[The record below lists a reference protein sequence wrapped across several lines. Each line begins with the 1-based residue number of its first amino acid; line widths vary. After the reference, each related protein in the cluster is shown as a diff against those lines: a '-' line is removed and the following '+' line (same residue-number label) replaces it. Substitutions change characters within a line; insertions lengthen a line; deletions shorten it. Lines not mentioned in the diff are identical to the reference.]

1 MEPMTS
7 SQDLPRPR
15 RRWVR
20 WLFAVAIGG
29 VAGLLALLLA
39 LPWIIEV
46 PAMQR
51 LLASLASRVV
61 APGAVRFGHLSVFWN
76 RPTEID
82 GLVLRDAQGD
92 DIVASPQAHFSW
104 SLRQILLS
112 RPASATLT
120 LDQAAV
126 DIERSANGKVDLLE
140 TLKPIL
146 KDEPDLTLLVRVV
159 GVNLRFRNEGLDQPF
174 LADKADIELDINA
187 YPQPIA
193 WRMKLERAGQNAEPG
208 SVQIQGSMSRE
219 KETDGLPEDL
229 ELAIKGNHWPWAYT
243 SAGIKARGAFSGTID
258 ARHRSGKLVLGGDAQ
273 VLGLHTTGSALSGDE
288 LHLDTITAVWRAGRQ
303 AGIWTAERLDVTAP
317 VGTIKA
323 SGSFPP
329 AHDRGAHLEGNLD
342 LAALARQIPRT
353 MRLRDDLRLEKGS
366 VELRADVSGD
376 AGKAGQ
382 TILATA
388 RLSDLTARH
397 GAQSL
402 SLRDP
407 ATFTARLHRQTDSLS
422 LEELDVQTPFL
433 TATGR
438 GDLDR
443 GINVSAT
450 IDLGAA
456 SQRLHDWVD
465 LGRIELA
472 GQGKITAKY
481 QRIATRFEIG
491 ANAELK
497 GLSASGLPAVETL
510 HRDKVVATLAVK
522 GGAAPSGLPTSLHD
536 LSLTGQ
542 SDLEELTLSARRDQ
556 PSGVVAIDSRAQ
568 TQLVA
573 GGKQQK
579 AEAAVQAHWG
589 DKEVTLEQIVV
600 SLAPI
605 VGPGGQFLPGEPARW
620 SGKGRYDIAQDELTI
635 TADSGP
641 AGARAAPLAL
651 TPTLVRVGGLKAR
664 EAAWLDVNLTGDVPA
679 MGSLAGLDQ
688 PRLAGL
694 LSGLLQGR
702 QNAEG
707 WEFAAGVQVRD
718 LAQLSKDGTRTELAK
733 NAAASVRGT
742 VARKLERLDF
752 SELAVV
758 TPYGQIEGAGPVT
771 DLAGTPRFDLRGTLS
786 PDWKA
791 LSELLARKVEPNASI
806 TGSPRAWRIAGT
818 LPKSG
823 NQHLLAGMN
832 GELGVNLEQVDVF
845 GMRLGRTAAVV
856 RVQDGKTLIDPI
868 DSTLNAGRLH
878 LEPTVMTDKQGHTWL
893 HLGTSSGL
901 FDAVVNDE
909 VSHRVLMFVAPVLD
923 QATRVRGRVSL
934 ALNEAF
940 LPIGA
945 GPEAQAKIDGDVL
958 FDSVEFMPGP
968 LAEQILG
975 VFRQEQRPLLVL
987 RDPVSVRI
995 VGRKIYQEG
1004 LIIPLANVAAIG
1016 IEGWV
1021 DFDQNLNLVA
1031 SFAMVPP
1038 RRNIPFLSDIL
1049 ENAQL
1054 QLPITGTFQ
1063 KPRIDGDAIKDRFK
1077 DLGVNMLDSV
1087 IGAGVNGLGRIL
1099 QGGPR
1104 RNGPQRDFFPP
1115 FVAPGSD
1122 QPLPL
1127 PPGPGAPASRGNPPA
1142 AGAARAP
1149 APPPPPAPGDR
1160 RVQPVP
1166 DNPDDELDQ
1175 PNGRP
1180 GQLTPQQRQMQR
1192 EERRARR
1199 LEKRAERRLRRGLP
1213 PE

>member
-1 MEPMTS
+1 MDPMTS
-7 SQDLPRPR
+7 SQDVPKPR

-20 WLFAVAIGG
+20 WFFIAALGG
-29 VAGLLALLLA
+29 MAGLLALLLA

-46 PAMQR
+46 PAIQR
-51 LLASLASRVV
+51 LLANLATRVM
-61 APGAVRFGHLSVFWN
+61 APGAVRFAHLSVFWN

-82 GLVLRDAQGD
+82 GLVLRDARGD
-92 DIVASPQAHFSW
+92 DIVVSPQAHFSW
-104 SLRQILLS
+104 TLRQILLS

-120 LDQAAV
+120 LDHAAV
-126 DIERSANGKVDLLE
+126 DIERSADGKVDLLE

-159 GVNLRFRNEGLDQPF
+159 DGKLRFRNEGLEEPF
-174 LADKADIELDINA
+174 LADKANIELDLNA
-187 YPQPIA
+187 YPQRIA
-193 WRMKLERAGQNAEPG
+193 WRLKLDRAGENAEPG
-208 SVQIQGSMSRE
+208 RVQILGSMSRE
-219 KETDGLPEDL
+219 KETGGLPEDL
-229 ELAIKGNHWPWAYT
+229 QVAINGNHWPWAYS
-243 SAGIKARGAFSGTID
+243 SASLKARGAFSGTID
-258 ARHRSGKLVLGGDAQ
+258 ARHQRGELRLGGDAQ
-273 VLGLHTTGSALSGDE
+273 VLDLRATGSALSSDE
-288 LHLDTITAVWRAGRQ
+288 LHLDTITAVWKAGRK
-303 AGIWTAERLDVTAP
+303 AGSWTAERLDVTAP

-329 AHDRGAHLEGNLD
+329 APDRGVHVEGNLD

-366 VELRADVSGD
+366 IELRADVTGD

-382 TILATA
+382 IILATA

-397 GAQSL
+397 GTQNL
-402 SLRDP
+402 SFRDP

-422 LEELDVQTPFL
+422 LEQLDVQTPFL

-450 IDLGAA
+450 IDLSAA
-456 SQRLHDWVD
+456 TQRLHDWVD

-472 GQGKITAKY
+472 GQGKIDARY
-481 QRIATRFEIG
+481 QRIATGFEIG
-491 ANAELK
+491 AKAEFK
-497 GLSASGLPAVETL
+497 GLGARGLPAVETL

-522 GGAAPSGLPTSLHD
+522 GGAANSGLPTSLHR

-542 SDLEELTLSARRDQ
+542 SDLDELTLSAGLDQ
-556 PSGVVAIDSRAQ
+556 PSGAIALDAKAQ
-568 TQLVA
+568 TQVVT
-573 GGKQQK
+573 GGKKQK
-579 AEAAVQAHWG
+579 AEGALQAHWG
-589 DKEVTLEQIVV
+589 DKEVTLEQITV
-600 SLAPI
+600 SLVPI
-605 VGPGGQFLPGEPARW
+605 VGPGGQFLPSEPARW
-620 SGKGRYDIAQDELTI
+620 SGKGAYDISKDELTI

-641 AGARAAPLAL
+641 AGATTTPLAL
-651 TPTLVRVGGLKAR
+651 APTQVRLGGLKTR
-664 EAAWLDVNLTGDVPA
+664 DAAWLDVNLKGDVPA
-679 MGSLAGLDQ
+679 LCSLAGLDQ
-688 PRLAGL
+688 ARLAGL
-694 LSGLLQGR
+694 LSGLVKGR

-707 WEFAAGVQVRD
+707 WEFAAGVQVRE
-718 LAQLSKDGTRTELAK
+718 LAQLGKDGARTELAK
-733 NAAASVRGT
+733 NASASVRGT
-742 VARKLERLDF
+742 VAKKFERLDF

-791 LSELLARKVEPNASI
+791 LSELLARKVEPKASI
-806 TGSPRAWRIAGT
+806 TGSPRAWRMAGT

-823 NQHLLAGMN
+823 TKDLLAGMN
-832 GELGVNLEQVDVF
+832 GELGLNLEQVDVF

-856 RVQDGKTLIDPI
+856 RVQDGKTRIDPI

-878 LEPTVMTDKQGHTWL
+878 LEPNVMTDQQGHTWL
-893 HLGTSSGL
+893 HLGKSSGL
-901 FDAVVNDE
+901 LDAVVNDE
-909 VSHRVLMFVAPVLD
+909 VSHRVLSFVAPVLD

-934 ALNEAF
+934 ALNEAYF
-940 LPIGA
+940 PLSA
-945 GPEAQAKIDGDVL
+945 GPDAEPKIDGDVL

-1063 KPRIDGDAIKDRFK
+1063 KPRINGDAIKDRFK
-1077 DLGVNMLDSV
+1077 ELGENMLDSV

-1099 QGGPR
+1099 QGGGGGRNRPR
-1104 RNGPQRDFFPP
+1104 RDFFPP
-1115 FVAPGSD
+1115 FVAPGND
-1122 QPLPL
+1122 QRV
-1127 PPGPGAPASRGNPPA
+1127 PPPPDPGAPASRGNPPA
-1142 AGAARAP
+1142 GGAAT
-1149 APPPPPAPGDR
+1149 PPPPGDR
-1160 RVQPVP
+1160 RAQPVP
-1166 DNPDDELDQ
+1166 ENPDDELDQ

>member
-1 MEPMTS
+1 MDPMTS
-7 SQDLPRPR
+7 SQDVPKPR

-20 WLFAVAIGG
+20 WLFVAPIGG
-29 VAGLLALLLA
+29 MAGLLALLLA

-51 LLASLASRVV
+51 LLASLATRVM
-61 APGAVRFGHLSVFWN
+61 APGAVRFAHLRVFWN

-92 DIVASPQAHFSW
+92 DIVVSPQVHFSW
-104 SLRQILLS
+104 SLREILLT

-126 DIERSANGKVDLLE
+126 DIERSAGGSVDLLE

-159 GVNLRFRNEGLDQPF
+159 DGRLRFRNEGLEEPF
-174 LADKADIELDINA
+174 LADKADIELDLNA

-193 WRMKLERAGQNAEPG
+193 WRMKLERAGENTEPG
-208 SVQIQGSMSRE
+208 RVQIQGSMSRG

-229 ELAIKGNHWPWAYT
+229 EVSIIGNHWPWAYS
-243 SAGIKARGAFSGTID
+243 SARIKARGAFSGTID
-258 ARHRSGKLVLGGDAQ
+258 ARHKSGELALGGDAQ
-273 VLGLHTTGSALSGDE
+273 VLGLHATGSALSGDE
-288 LHLDTITAVWRAGRQ
+288 LRLDTITAVWKAGRKD
-303 AGIWTAERLDVTAP
+303 GSWTAERLDVTAP
-317 VGTIKA
+317 VGAIKA

-329 AHDRGAHLEGNLD
+329 VNDRGAHVEGNLD

-397 GAQSL
+397 GTQSL
-402 SLRDP
+402 SFRDP
-407 ATFTARLHRQTDSLS
+407 ATFTARLDRQTDSLS
-422 LEELDVQTPFL
+422 LEQLDVQTPFL
-433 TATGR
+433 TATGQ
-438 GDLDR
+438 GNLDR

-456 SQRLHDWVD
+456 TQRLHDWVD

-472 GQGKITAKY
+472 GQGKIDAKY
-481 QRIATRFEIG
+481 QRIASRFEIG
-491 ANAELK
+491 ANAEFK
-497 GLSASGLPAVETL
+497 GLGASGLPAVETL
-510 HRDKVVATLAVK
+510 HRDKVVAMLAVK
-522 GGAAPSGLPTSLHD
+522 GGAAPSGLPTSLHQ

-542 SDLEELTLSARRDQ
+542 SDLEEITLNAGLDQ
-556 PSGVVAIDSRAQ
+556 PSGVIAIDTRAQ

-573 GGKQQK
+573 GGKKQK
-579 AEAAVQAHWG
+579 AESALQAHWG
-589 DKEVTLEQIVV
+589 DKEVTLDRILV
-600 SLAPI
+600 SLVPI
-605 VGPGGQFLPGEPARW
+605 VGPGGQFLPSEPARW
-620 SGKGRYDIAQDELTI
+620 SGKGKYDITKDELTI

-641 AGARAAPLAL
+641 AGAKLKPLAL
-651 TPTLVRVGGLKAR
+651 VPTQVRVGGLKTR
-664 EAAWLDVNLTGDVPA
+664 DAAWLDVNLTGDVPA
-679 MGSLAGLDQ
+679 LSSLAGPDQ
-688 PRLAGL
+688 PRLAGS

-718 LAQLSKDGTRTELAK
+718 LAQLSGDGARTELAK

-742 VARKLERLDF
+742 IARKFERLDF

-818 LPKSG
+818 LPKAG
-823 NQHLLAGMN
+823 NQDLLAGMN

-856 RVQDGKTLIDPI
+856 RVQDGKTRIDPI

-878 LEPTVMTDKQGHTWL
+878 LEPTVMTDKQGQTWL
-893 HLGTSSGL
+893 HLGASSGL
-901 FDAVVNDE
+901 LDAVVNDE
-909 VSHRVLMFVAPVLD
+909 VSHRVLSFVAPVLD

-940 LPIGA
+940 LPMSA
-945 GPEAQAKIDGDVL
+945 GPDAEPKIDGDVL

-975 VFRQEQRPLLVL
+975 VFRQEQHPLLVL

-1004 LIIPLANVAAIG
+1004 LIIPLGNVAAIG

-1038 RRNIPFLSDIL
+1038 RRNIPVLSDIL

-1054 QLPITGTFQ
+1054 QLPITGTFK
-1063 KPRIDGDAIKDRFK
+1063 KPRINGDAIKDRFK
-1077 DLGVNMLDSV
+1077 DLGLNMLDSV

-1099 QGGPR
+1099 QGGPG
-1104 RNGPQRDFFPP
+1104 RNGLRRDFFPP
-1115 FVAPGSD
+1115 FVAPGND
-1122 QPLPL
+1122 QPLP
-1127 PPGPGAPASRGNPPA
+1127 PPPDPGAPASRGNPPA
-1142 AGAARAP
+1142 GGGAA
-1149 APPPPPAPGDR
+1149 PAPGDR

-1180 GQLTPQQRQMQR
+1180 GQLTPEQRRTQR

-1213 PE
+1213 PD